1 MRNLQVNPME
11 LILAIRNGQNPQQ
24 LMLKIL
30 EDNASST
37 NPIIGNLI
45 TLARNNRTQEIEMI
59 ARNLAKER
67 GIDFDKEF
75 NAFKNTWGLK

>member
-11 LILAIRNGQNPQQ
+11 LILAIKNGQNPQQ

-30 EDNASST
+30 EDNASSA

-45 TLARNNRTQEIEMI
+45 TLARNNRTQEIEMV

-75 NAFKNTWGLK
+75 NAFKKTWGLK

>member
-30 EDNASST
+30 EDNASSA
-37 NPIIGNLI
+37 NPVIGNLI
-45 TLARNNRTQEIEMI
+45 TLARNNRTQEIEMV

-75 NAFKNTWGLK
+75 NAFKKTWGLK

>member
-11 LILAIRNGQNPQQ
+11 LILAIKNGQNPQQ

-30 EDNASST
+30 EDNASSA
-37 NPIIGNLI
+37 NPLIGNLI
-45 TLARNNRTQEIEMI
+45 TLARNNRTQEIEKI

>member
-11 LILAIRNGQNPQQ
+11 LILAIKNGQNPQQ

-30 EDNASST
+30 EDNASSA

-75 NAFKNTWGLK
+75 NAFRKHYGL